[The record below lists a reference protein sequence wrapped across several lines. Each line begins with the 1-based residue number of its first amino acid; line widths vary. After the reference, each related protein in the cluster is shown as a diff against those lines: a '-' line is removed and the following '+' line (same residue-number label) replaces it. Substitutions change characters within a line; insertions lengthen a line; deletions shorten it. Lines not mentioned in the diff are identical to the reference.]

1 MVEEIDG
8 NEIVKY
14 YIDKYWE
21 ICEMNEYDLSREGM
35 NTSTEVDNI
44 LYKITEENPER
55 SKVALDSYMRYEF
68 IKKNKYEIDKTK
80 NCLIYANKIRIT
92 ADLLTNTAITGDLEK
107 NKELVLQDEKSL
119 NAIKAYKEVANT
131 IGNCCPT
138 WNNPASGPGVK
149 NDNIWY
155 KLNKHIIEQSES
167 ESPIPLL
174 DRNAD
179 GMRLNNRGEASQ
191 MFSIFDSKKA
201 WKKLIEDLYLQD
213 YFDYD
218 WNLRCGSRMNIE
230 NLDDILEI
238 TILIVQRGYRIRT
251 GYKGNVLR
259 EKDKAVI
266 NQCLKKIGLE
276 HLECIYSKKTTKDSI
291 LRR

>member
-1 MVEEIDG
+1 M
-8 NEIVKY
+8 
-14 YIDKYWE
+14 
-21 ICEMNEYDLSREGM
+21 
-35 NTSTEVDNI
+35 
-44 LYKITEENPER
+44 
-55 SKVALDSYMRYEF
+55 
-68 IKKNKYEIDKTK
+68 
-80 NCLIYANKIRIT
+80 
-92 ADLLTNTAITGDLEK
+92 
-107 NKELVLQDEKSL
+107 
-119 NAIKAYKEVANT
+119 
-131 IGNCCPT
+131 
-138 WNNPASGPGVK
+138 
-149 NDNIWY
+149 
-155 KLNKHIIEQSES
+155 
-167 ESPIPLL
+167 L
-174 DRNAD
+174 DRKGD